1 MIRLVIDTNVL
12 VAAAYNPGSAS
23 RKIVSGVEV
32 GTFELIVSP
41 DIVREYERVFP
52 KAIRSGDARARVW
65 QSIRHAES
73 VTPAE
78 VPYVTADRSDD
89 KFLAADAIIT
99 SDEHLLAVHPYEG
112 IEILRPV
119 VFGTD
124 WEMIASDRLRSR
136 SLDRIGCSSQ
146 AHGMNCL
153 HRRI

>member
-1 MIRLVIDTNVL
+1 MSLL
-12 VAAAYNPGSAS
+12 AAYNPGSAS

-32 GTFELIVSP
+32 GTFELFVSP

-52 KAIRSGDARARVW
+52 KAIRSNDARARVW

-78 VPYVTADRSDD
+78 VPHVTADRSDD
-89 KFLAADAIIT
+89 KFLAAAFSAAADAIIT

-119 VFGTD
+119 VFWNRLGD
-124 WEMIASDRLRSR
+124 DRK
-136 SLDRIGCSSQ
+136 
-146 AHGMNCL
+146 
-153 HRRI
+153 